1 MLRDITEQKRVEE
14 EMLKT
19 EKLESLELV
28 AGGIAHDFNNLL
40 TGTIANISLAKMHAT
55 RASAQYEALRNA
67 EKAATGA
74 KHLTLQLLTFT
85 RGGDPVKRP
94 ASLSLLLKDSI
105 ALALSGSSIKNEVS
119 IPDDLWP
126 AEIDQQQMGQVFQNL
141 LINGLQAMPDGGTL
155 TVCAENLFLGQERLG
170 HRLRLREGR
179 YVKISIKDTGCG
191 IPPEHVTKVF
201 DPYFTTKPKGSG
213 IGLATAY
220 SVIKRHG
227 GVIDVAIRG

>member
-40 TGTIANISLAKMHAT
+40 TGTIANISLAKMHAK

-74 KHLTLQLLTFT
+74 KHLTQQLLTFT
-85 RGGDPVKRP
+85 KGGDPVKRP

-105 ALALSGSSIKNEVS
+105 ALALSGSIVLC
-119 IPDDLWP
+119 IDLR
-126 AEIDQQQMGQVFQNL
+126 A
-141 LINGLQAMPDGGTL
+141 
-155 TVCAENLFLGQERLG
+155 
-170 HRLRLREGR
+170 
-179 YVKISIKDTGCG
+179 
-191 IPPEHVTKVF
+191 
-201 DPYFTTKPKGSG
+201 
-213 IGLATAY
+213 
-220 SVIKRHG
+220 
-227 GVIDVAIRG
+227 